1 MKQKHEQEIALDIDY
16 ELFTTEEIVKIFN
29 FFSLISRNKHQRVRK
44 DELVSGYKEFM
55 NIINNKSLQ
64 KQYERKFEKVT
75 LPFLLLFL
83 PCAIVP

>member
-29 FFSLISRNKHQRVRK
+29 FFSLISRTKHQRVRK

-75 LPFLLLFL
+75 GISIYQTMKSLED
-83 PCAIVP
+83 